1 MKDDRVQI
9 NIKFN
14 SDKEGDLLAYIKS
27 LPNIQRHIKG
37 LLQRELDALR
47 LGGGPDAKKH

>member
-1 MKDDRVQI
+1 MKDDRIQI

-14 SDKEGDLLAYIKS
+14 RDKERDLITYVKS
-27 LPNIQRHIKG
+27 LPNIQGHIKG

-47 LGGGPDAKKH
+47 LGGDSDAKKC